1 VYAPEIHRYRVMR
14 AALLAGAG
22 RTARGVGG
30 AGRQPAP
37 ATVRLLLFRDDL
49 ILDLVVG
56 ALRHDLLLHQF
67 ILPLVRPSTIFL
79 A

>member
-1 VYAPEIHRYRVMR
+1 MR
-14 AALLAGAG
+14 AAPLAGAG
-22 RTARGVGG
+22 RTATCRRGRPA
-30 AGRQPAP
+30 AGPA
-37 ATVRLLLFRDDL
+37 AVRLFLFRDDL

-67 ILPLVRPSTIFL
+67 VLPLYGRPSTIFL